1 MAGGLEWQKNLNVMF
16 ENGMLKNQIVFYLRV
31 EPMDFKIGFKAR
43 DHSQGGRVI
52 KCCICVLMCLFME
65 QDQSQ
70 NPFDHD

>member
-1 MAGGLEWQKNLNVMF
+1 
-16 ENGMLKNQIVFYLRV
+16 MLKNQIVFYLRI

-70 NPFDHD
+70 NPFNHD